1 MNAKLHLAR
10 GTAVLAAVASLAGTA
25 AAVAPTAAS
34 ARAAS
39 TCANKSLAIKT
50 EGGQTLHIPVK
61 AISVEGGASCAEAYK
76 VIAGGLEG
84 KPVPGWKTAI
94 GKFEAPEGLVPEIA
108 KKGSKKIKFAV
119 QGG

>member
-10 GTAVLAAVASLAGTA
+10 GAAVLAAVASLAGTA

-50 EGGQTLHIPVK
+50 EGEQDPPRPGQGDHRRRRRQLR
-61 AISVEGGASCAEAYK
+61 
-76 VIAGGLEG
+76 
-84 KPVPGWKTAI
+84 
-94 GKFEAPEGLVPEIA
+94 A
-108 KKGSKKIKFAV
+108 KLTK
-119 QGG
+119 